1 VSIRFKVILPYLILT
16 LLVAVTGVYVVTRL
30 VANSLSERLTNQL
43 LEAGRVVSDGIARQ
57 EIRHVEVGRVVA
69 YTRGVAE
76 AVEAGNAASIARLV
90 RPLAAG
96 LDAENLIV
104 IDRQGAGLLH
114 TIRRPD
120 GTLRDVSAA
129 IHADEWSFV
138 QPLLGNPD
146 SQTPPTRG
154 LALNGADGRYYYYTA
169 VPVAQNAQIVGVVLV
184 GTSLETTLPY
194 LKSMSLADVVIY
206 QSDGQAIAT
215 TMGAQSLD
223 AQLLESL
230 SISGTDYDRLLVS
243 AETTQ
248 GESFSVEGRWYS
260 LARGSL
266 RVSSDRVG
274 VYAVVLPM
282 DFVIQ
287 PGSASRNTYVG
298 IFTLAMI
305 AVVVI
310 GYVISRLIINPLSS
324 LVRTSQAIAQGDLN
338 QRSGIRSADE
348 IGTLASTFDE
358 MTSRLQQRTDELE
371 RAYHTLEQMDRTKST
386 FIDVSAHELRSPLTL
401 VKGYAQML
409 ETKTRGDAEVQGL
422 SKGLLEGV
430 ERMTDV
436 VNNMLDVTKID
447 SNVLKLVQDPVQVG
461 SVVSRVEKLFEK
473 DLEERKLTFNAENL
487 DQLPVI
493 DLDPDLIYKV
503 FYQVIMNAIKYTPDG
518 GRITV
523 RGRIVDDAPKEP
535 EMEVVVEDTG
545 IGVSAEHHDAIF
557 EKFFQTGE
565 VLFHSS
571 GKTKFKGG
579 GSGLGLAIARGIIQ
593 AHKGRIWVESTGY
606 DEEKCPGSRFVI
618 RLPLNGSKA

>member
-1 VSIRFKVILPYLILT
+1 
-16 LLVAVTGVYVVTRL
+16 
-30 VANSLSERLTNQL
+30 
-43 LEAGRVVSDGIARQ
+43 
-57 EIRHVEVGRVVA
+57 
-69 YTRGVAE
+69 
-76 AVEAGNAASIARLV
+76 
-90 RPLAAG
+90 
-96 LDAENLIV
+96 
-104 IDRQGAGLLH
+104 
-114 TIRRPD
+114 
-120 GTLRDVSAA
+120 
-129 IHADEWSFV
+129 
-138 QPLLGNPD
+138 
-146 SQTPPTRG
+146 
-154 LALNGADGRYYYYTA
+154 
-169 VPVAQNAQIVGVVLV
+169 VVLV